1 MSCAT
6 LFATF
11 SLFDATTVAAGK
23 PFAISA
29 AKFGPE
35 IIAILIFG
43 KIEDTISLGN
53 YKLFISMPLEQQ
65 TNIVFVSI
73 IFFIFSKFVDKY

>member
-35 IIAILIFG
+35 IIAILFFG

-73 IFFIFSKFVDKY
+73 IFLSFSKFVDKY